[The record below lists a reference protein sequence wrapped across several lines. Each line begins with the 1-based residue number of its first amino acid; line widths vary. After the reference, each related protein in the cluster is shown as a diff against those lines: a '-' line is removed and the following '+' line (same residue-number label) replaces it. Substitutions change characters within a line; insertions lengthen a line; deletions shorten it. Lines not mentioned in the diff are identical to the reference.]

1 VTWHSARFRCSSVGQ
16 HHQPGLAVKRGA
28 NALRLKAPVIERALS
43 VDGSVTAWRFFG
55 ASLPRWHRHLGR
67 GVCARRHDDGRHYAS

>member
-43 VDGSVTAWRFFG
+43 VDGSVTA
-55 ASLPRWHRHLGR
+55 
-67 GVCARRHDDGRHYAS
+67 